1 MEILLLLVVL
11 VVLILAGAPIGFTLI
26 LIPVVYI
33 LITDAAPLILIPSQ
47 MFSAIDSVPLTAIP
61 FFMLTGELMTSAT
74 ITDRLVELS
83 KRLIGR
89 MRGSMAQ
96 VNVLVSMFFAGMN
109 GSVVADTATVGSLLV
124 PAMKRSGYP
133 PAFAAAITAVSST
146 IGGIIP
152 PSIMMIVLANA
163 GGISVGALFAAGIIP
178 GILIGAILMAINHFI
193 AVRNNFERSDEPFS
207 LKALAVVSYKSSF
220 ALLIPIVLVGSVV
233 GGVASVVEAGAL
245 TATIAMLVGLFIYRT
260 ITWSNCKGAFIRAFR
275 NSAMV
280 FIIIAASGPFSWL
293 LTSLGANQ
301 QLEAWLLGYANDPMM
316 FALALVIFICLLGMV
331 MDSAANIIVVGPV
344 LVDVMIKAGYP
355 DVQAALVV
363 VVGFLIGSVT
373 PPVGVAYF
381 TSGAIAKARLEAV
394 AVAML
399 PYLIALFGL
408 LFLLIV
414 LPDITMFLPRLMGFS
429 A

>member
-1 MEILLLLVVL
+1 MEILLLLAVL

-178 GILIGAILMAINHFI
+178 GLLIGTLLMAINHVI
-193 AVRNNFERSDEPFS
+193 AVRNDFERSEEPFS
-207 LKALAVVSYKSSF
+207 LKALALVSYRSSF

-233 GGVASVVEAGAL
+233 GGIAGVVEAGAL
-245 TATIAMLVGLFIYRT
+245 TATIAMFVGLFIYRT
-260 ITWSNCKGAFIRAFR
+260 ITWTNCKGAFIRAFR

-301 QLEAWLLGYANDPMM
+301 QLEAWLLGYANDPLL
-316 FALALVIFICLLGMV
+316 FALALVMFICLLGMV

-344 LVDVMIKAGYP
+344 LVDVMVKAGYP

-381 TSGAIAKARLEAV
+381 TSGAIAKARLESV
-394 AVAML
+394 AIAML
-399 PYLIALFGL
+399 PYLVALFGL

-414 LPDITMFLPRLMGFS
+414 IPDITMFLPKLMGF
-429 A
+429 AP